1 MQVPAQQ
8 DFRSRPV
15 AVEARGVAVEYDL
28 SREKTTLI
36 ALEDF
41 NLEVREGEFL
51 AIVGPSGCGK
61 STFLNVVA
69 GLVEPAAGEIK
80 VYGKPVTGPEPDRA
94 VVFQD
99 YALMPWRTVEKN
111 VRFGLEMQGR
121 VDSSTKDKVAHYI
134 KMVGLA
140 GFENS
145 YPRELSGGMRQ
156 RVGLARALVTEPRLL
171 LMDEPFAAVD
181 AMTREIMQEELTKIV
196 ATTGQP
202 IIFITHGVDEA
213 VTLAD
218 RIAVVTNRP
227 GRIKEIIDV
236 DLPRPRS
243 RASRSLPEFQA
254 LRDRVWNLLS
264 SEHPERAEAELAPA
278 GAPAAAGE
286 VPGPTTDRRAVCEM
300 AATATSSSAPTAA
313 APGRR
318 PAQAAEVLVRAAAPQ
333 ARAGRPGV
341 RRVHRALA
349 PVDPGLRPEP
359 DPVPRPGR
367 GLGRVD
373 EGRRRRLHVGGRH
386 QQHVRDVDRHGHLA
400 GDRHPARA

>member
-15 AVEARGVAVEYDL
+15 AVEARGVSVEYDL
-28 SREKTTLI
+28 SREKSTLI

-51 AIVGPSGCGK
+51 AVVGPSGCGK

-69 GLVEPAAGEIK
+69 GLVEPAAGEVK

-121 VDSSTKDKVAHYI
+121 IDSTTKDKVAHYI
-134 KMVGLA
+134 KLVGLA

-243 RASRSLPEFQA
+243 RASRQLPEFQA
-254 LRDRVWNLLS
+254 LRERVWQLLS
-264 SEHPERAEAELAPA
+264 SEHPERAELAEPVPA
-278 GAPAAAGE
+278 TVGAPTRDNGAAGE
-286 VPGPTTDRRAVCEM
+286 
-300 AATATSSSAPTAA
+300 
-313 APGRR
+313 
-318 PAQAAEVLVRAAAPQ
+318 
-333 ARAGRPGV
+333 
-341 RRVHRALA
+341 
-349 PVDPGLRPEP
+349 
-359 DPVPRPGR
+359 
-367 GLGRVD
+367 
-373 EGRRRRLHVGGRH
+373 
-386 QQHVRDVDRHGHLA
+386 
-400 GDRHPARA
+400 

>member
-1 MQVPAQQ
+1 MHVATHQ
-8 DFRSRPV
+8 DFRSRPI
-15 AVEARGVAVEYDL
+15 AVEARGVSVEYDL
-28 SREKTTLI
+28 SRTKSTLI

-41 NLEVREGEFL
+41 NLEIREGEFL

-121 VDSSTKDKVAHYI
+121 IDSTTKDKVAHYI
-134 KMVGLA
+134 KMVGLS
-140 GFENS
+140 GFEHS

-218 RIAVVTNRP
+218 RIAVVTSRP

-243 RASRSLPEFQA
+243 RASRQLPEFQA

-264 SEHPERAEAELAPA
+264 SEHPERSEAELAPA
-278 GAPAAAGE
+278 GAGHSSEREAADGG
-286 VPGPTTDRRAVCEM
+286 PGI
-300 AATATSSSAPTAA
+300 
-313 APGRR
+313 
-318 PAQAAEVLVRAAAPQ
+318 
-333 ARAGRPGV
+333 
-341 RRVHRALA
+341 
-349 PVDPGLRPEP
+349 
-359 DPVPRPGR
+359 
-367 GLGRVD
+367 
-373 EGRRRRLHVGGRH
+373 
-386 QQHVRDVDRHGHLA
+386 
-400 GDRHPARA
+400 

>member
-1 MQVPAQQ
+1 MHVAQRQ
-8 DFRSRPV
+8 DVGSGL
-15 AVEARGVAVEYDL
+15 AIEARGVSVEYERT
-28 SREKTTLI
+28 REKGTLV

-41 NLEVREGEFL
+41 DLDVADGEFL

-69 GLVEPAAGEIK
+69 GLVPPAAGEVK
-80 VYGKPVTGPEPDRA
+80 VFGKPVTGPGPDRA

-121 VDSSTKDKVAHYI
+121 IDSDTEAKIARFI
-134 KMVGLA
+134 KMVGLE
-140 GFENS
+140 GFEKA

-181 AMTREIMQEELTKIV
+181 AMTRELMQEELTRIV
-196 ATTGQP
+196 AETGQA

-213 VTLAD
+213 ITLGD

-243 RASRSLPEFQA
+243 RASRQLPEFQE
-254 LRDRVWNLLS
+254 LRDRVWQLLS
-264 SEHPERAEAELAPA
+264 EEHPERAEAGLTPA
-278 GAPAAAGE
+278 GAPAIGS
-286 VPGPTTDRRAVCEM
+286 PP
-300 AATATSSSAPTAA
+300 ATAAERTDVSA
-313 APGRR
+313 
-318 PAQAAEVLVRAAAPQ
+318 
-333 ARAGRPGV
+333 
-341 RRVHRALA
+341 
-349 PVDPGLRPEP
+349 GL
-359 DPVPRPGR
+359 
-367 GLGRVD
+367 
-373 EGRRRRLHVGGRH
+373 
-386 QQHVRDVDRHGHLA
+386 
-400 GDRHPARA
+400 

>member
-1 MQVPAQQ
+1 MQVAPQP
-8 DFRSRPV
+8 SRTSETL
-15 AVEARGVAVEYDL
+15 AVQARGVAVEYERT
-28 SREKTTLI
+28 REKSTLV

-41 NLEVREGEFL
+41 TLDVAEGEFL

-69 GLVEPAAGEIK
+69 GLVAPVAGEIE
-80 VYGKPVTGPEPDRA
+80 VYGKPVTGPGPDRA

-99 YALMPWRTVEKN
+99 YALMPWRTVEAN
-111 VRFGLEMQGR
+111 VRFGLEMQR
-121 VDSSTKDKVAHYI
+121 RIDSDTPEKIAGYI
-134 KMVGLA
+134 KMVGLT
-140 GFENS
+140 GFEKA

-243 RASRSLPEFQA
+243 RASRQLPEFQA
-254 LRDRVWNLLS
+254 LRERVWELLAD
-264 SEHPERAEAELAPA
+264 ERPAEAEAQTAL
-278 GAPAAAGE
+278 GT
-286 VPGPTTDRRAVCEM
+286 PGSEPID
-300 AATATSSSAPTAA
+300 
-313 APGRR
+313 
-318 PAQAAEVLVRAAAPQ
+318 
-333 ARAGRPGV
+333 ARNDQGV
-341 RRVHRALA
+341 
-349 PVDPGLRPEP
+349 GI
-359 DPVPRPGR
+359 
-367 GLGRVD
+367 
-373 EGRRRRLHVGGRH
+373 
-386 QQHVRDVDRHGHLA
+386 
-400 GDRHPARA
+400 

>member
-1 MQVPAQQ
+1 MHVAHRQ
-8 DFRSRPV
+8 DFRSRAL
-15 AVEARGVAVEYDL
+15 AVEARGVSVEYERT
-28 SREKTTLI
+28 REKSTLI
-36 ALEDF
+36 ALEGFD
-41 NLEVREGEFL
+41 LEVREGEFL

-69 GLVEPAAGEIK
+69 GLVPPAAGEIK
-80 VYGKPVTGPEPDRA
+80 VYGKPVTGPGPDRA

-99 YALMPWRTVEKN
+99 YALMPWRTVESN

-121 VDSSTKDKVAHYI
+121 LDSDTGAKVARYI

-140 GFENS
+140 GFEKS

-181 AMTREIMQEELTKIV
+181 AMTRELMQEELTKIV

-243 RASRSLPEFQA
+243 RASRQLPEFQA
-254 LRDRVWNLLS
+254 LRDRVWQLLS
-264 SEHPERAEAELAPA
+264 EEHPERAELAQP
-278 GAPAAAGE
+278 APAA
-286 VPGPTTDRRAVCEM
+286 
-300 AATATSSSAPTAA
+300 
-313 APGRR
+313 
-318 PAQAAEVLVRAAAPQ
+318 
-333 ARAGRPGV
+333 
-341 RRVHRALA
+341 
-349 PVDPGLRPEP
+349 
-359 DPVPRPGR
+359 
-367 GLGRVD
+367 
-373 EGRRRRLHVGGRH
+373 VGGPAA
-386 QQHVRDVDRHGHLA
+386 RDND
-400 GDRHPARA
+400 PEMNI

>member
-1 MQVPAQQ
+1 MQVTHHQ
-8 DFRSRPV
+8 DFRSRPL
-15 AVEARGVAVEYDL
+15 AVEARGVSVEYERTRDK
-28 SREKTTLI
+28 STLV

-41 NLEVREGEFL
+41 TLEVREGEFL

-69 GLVEPAAGEIK
+69 GLIPPASGEIK
-80 VYGKPVTGPEPDRA
+80 VYGTPVTGPGPDRA

-99 YALMPWRTVEKN
+99 YALMPWRTVESN

-121 VDSSTKDKVAHYI
+121 VDSDTGAKVASYI

-140 GFENS
+140 GFEKS

-181 AMTREIMQEELTKIV
+181 AMTRELMQEELTKIV

-202 IIFITHGVDEA
+202 IVFITHGVDEA

-243 RASRSLPEFQA
+243 RASRQLPEFQA
-254 LRDRVWNLLS
+254 LRDRVWQLLS
-264 SEHPERAEAELAPA
+264 EEHPERVELAQPVPVAAGKVGDGGHTAA
-278 GAPAAAGE
+278 GA
-286 VPGPTTDRRAVCEM
+286 
-300 AATATSSSAPTAA
+300 
-313 APGRR
+313 
-318 PAQAAEVLVRAAAPQ
+318 
-333 ARAGRPGV
+333 
-341 RRVHRALA
+341 
-349 PVDPGLRPEP
+349 GL
-359 DPVPRPGR
+359 
-367 GLGRVD
+367 
-373 EGRRRRLHVGGRH
+373 
-386 QQHVRDVDRHGHLA
+386 
-400 GDRHPARA
+400 

>member
-1 MQVPAQQ
+1 MQVAAQQ

-15 AVEARGVAVEYDL
+15 AVEARGVSVEYDL
-28 SREKTTLI
+28 SREKSTLI

-51 AIVGPSGCGK
+51 AVVGPSGCGK

-69 GLVEPAAGEIK
+69 GLVEPAAGEVK

-121 VDSSTKDKVAHYI
+121 IDSTTKDKVAHYI
-134 KMVGLA
+134 KLVGLT

-243 RASRSLPEFQA
+243 RASRQLPEFQA
-254 LRDRVWNLLS
+254 LRERVWQLLS
-264 SEHPERAEAELAPA
+264 SEHPERAELAEPVPA
-278 GAPAAAGE
+278 TVGAPTRDNGAAGE
-286 VPGPTTDRRAVCEM
+286 
-300 AATATSSSAPTAA
+300 
-313 APGRR
+313 
-318 PAQAAEVLVRAAAPQ
+318 
-333 ARAGRPGV
+333 
-341 RRVHRALA
+341 
-349 PVDPGLRPEP
+349 
-359 DPVPRPGR
+359 
-367 GLGRVD
+367 
-373 EGRRRRLHVGGRH
+373 
-386 QQHVRDVDRHGHLA
+386 
-400 GDRHPARA
+400 

>member
-1 MQVPAQQ
+1 MHVAHRQ
-8 DFRSRPV
+8 DFRSRAL
-15 AVEARGVAVEYDL
+15 AVEARGVSVEYERT
-28 SREKTTLI
+28 REKSTLI
-36 ALEDF
+36 ALEGFD
-41 NLEVREGEFL
+41 LEVREGEFL

-69 GLVEPAAGEIK
+69 GLVPPAAGEIK
-80 VYGKPVTGPEPDRA
+80 VYGRPVTGPGPDRA

-99 YALMPWRTVEKN
+99 YALMPWRTVESN

-121 VDSSTKDKVAHYI
+121 LDSDTGAKVARYI

-140 GFENS
+140 GFEKS

-181 AMTREIMQEELTKIV
+181 AMTRELMQEELTKIV

-243 RASRSLPEFQA
+243 RASRQLPEFQA
-254 LRDRVWNLLS
+254 LRDRVWQLLS
-264 SEHPERAEAELAPA
+264 EEHPERAELAQP
-278 GAPAAAGE
+278 APAA
-286 VPGPTTDRRAVCEM
+286 
-300 AATATSSSAPTAA
+300 
-313 APGRR
+313 
-318 PAQAAEVLVRAAAPQ
+318 
-333 ARAGRPGV
+333 
-341 RRVHRALA
+341 
-349 PVDPGLRPEP
+349 
-359 DPVPRPGR
+359 
-367 GLGRVD
+367 
-373 EGRRRRLHVGGRH
+373 VGGPAA
-386 QQHVRDVDRHGHLA
+386 RDND
-400 GDRHPARA
+400 PEMSI